1 MQYVVHDQGR
11 DRADTKERGDKR
23 GGKGSNTR
31 DRGRN
36 IGHEGGAV
44 ALLSQTQRETLIK

>member
-1 MQYVVHDQGR
+1 MVHDQGR

-31 DRGRN
+31 DRGQN
-36 IGHEGGAV
+36 IGHEEGAV
-44 ALLSQTQRETLIK
+44 ALLSQTQRENLIK